1 MKKKILGIVLASAFV
16 IGAFAAC
23 QTTPAEPTAPAPAPA
38 ATPGQPAA
46 ATPAPTPEAP
56 PADAGLGRGIIV
68 ATQNEPP
75 SVAPGQHNAVAGTY
89 MNVMHYDGLF
99 RLCADTLQAVP
110 NLVES
115 YIAYSDTVFYFTL
128 REGVQFHDGT
138 ILDAHDV
145 YASWHFVRQ
154 FPQGAAS
161 RASIVHWEVVDD
173 LTIRVD
179 TEEPNAMLFMDLT
192 HNGNMVMPAALI
204 DAGND
209 FETNVIGTGPFI
221 FQEWRAGDSVHQI
234 ANPNYF
240 NPDRAARVEY
250 VIWRVIPEGSSRT
263 IALEMGEADFNVYVA
278 PPDVAR
284 MNDTDGIEMTMYPGT
299 VHSKLILNNH
309 LDMFADYRVRR
320 ALSMAV
326 DIDAVILVGM
336 EGLRF
341 PTHAQVPTIFP
352 GFDAYLNIH
361 EHDPQ
366 GALALLAEAGVAP
379 GDITFSMIA
388 SNDERRRMGE
398 VVQANLADIGIHVE
412 VEMNDLATTLERT
425 QQGDFEAGFGGFSS
439 STFLGYVRGVLHSN
453 QAVPGGS
460 NRSNF
465 ENAEIDYWI
474 DLGLRTV
481 DPTARPAI
489 YQEIARIANTYAPS
503 IPMYMGT
510 HLRAWNANLVVP
522 ELCPT
527 GALNL
532 NAMFWRD

>member
-1 MKKKILGIVLASAFV
+1 MKKKILGVALASAFI

-23 QTTPAEPTAPAPAPA
+23 DQTPAQPAVPQAPAQEAS
-38 ATPGQPAA
+38 GQ
-46 ATPAPTPEAP
+46 PTPEAP
-56 PADAGLGRGIIV
+56 PVGAELGRGLIV

-89 MNVMHYDGLF
+89 MNVMHYNGLF
-99 RLCADTLQAVP
+99 RLCADTLNSVP
-110 NLVES
+110 DLVES

-128 REGVQFHDGT
+128 HEGVQFHDGT
-138 ILDAHDV
+138 ILTAHDV
-145 YASWHFVRQ
+145 AASWEFVRQ

-161 RASIVHWEVVDD
+161 RASIVSWEVIDD

-179 TEEPNAMLFMDLT
+179 TDEPNAMLFQDLN

-204 DAGND
+204 EAGND
-209 FETNVIGTGPFI
+209 FETNVVGTGPFI
-221 FQEWRAGDSVHQI
+221 FDNWRSGDSIHSY

-240 NPDRAARVEY
+240 NPERAARVEF
-250 VIWRVIPEGSSRT
+250 VTWRVIPEGPSRT

-278 PPDVAR
+278 PADVAR
-284 MNDTDGIEMTMYPGT
+284 LRDHANIDMEMYAGT
-299 VHSKLILNNH
+299 VHSALLMNND
-309 LDMFADYRVRR
+309 LDMFSDYRVRR

-341 PTHAQVPTIFP
+341 PTHAQIPTIFP
-352 GFDAYLNIH
+352 GFDPYVGIH

-379 GDITFSMIA
+379 SDITFSMIA

-398 VVQANLADIGIHVE
+398 VVQANLAEIGIHVE

-425 QQGDFEAGFGGFSS
+425 QQGDFETGFGGFSS
-439 STFLGYVRGVLHSN
+439 STLLGYVRGVLHSS

-465 ENAEIDYWI
+465 QNAELDYWI

-481 DPTARPAI
+481 DPAARPAI
-489 YQEIARIANTYAPS
+489 YQEIARIANTYTPH
-503 IPMYMGT
+503 IPMYMGS
-510 HLRAWNANLVVP
+510 HLRAWNSNLVVP
-522 ELCPT
+522 ERSAT

-532 NAMFWRD
+532 EMMFWSN